1 MGNSL
6 ASLSISNSQS
16 NGCDISTE
24 SAQIHAP
31 LSVNG
36 RTPANSNAAA
46 GLKRRQSQESV
57 NTQMETV
64 SLRLSNK
71 KTRLFAV
78 PPTPESY
85 LDIGDDGD
93 DDPTLL
99 CDDEQ
104 DRQIHSANV
113 RETPSVTFLDAFMIQ
128 DDWLPSARSIYELNP
143 KYAKVQLRQQLIDQM
158 AKYCFR
164 LKFQKETLYVACTYM
179 DRYLSRVRVVQQ
191 KQYALLAMTCTYLAG
206 KIEEEIYDP
215 TCSQMIACY
224 NSVTSDV
231 DGEYKFTATD
241 LRRMERKLVVVIKYN
256 VLMSTPSQMLDSMCK
271 QLLHEEQ
278 TYIQER
284 MIYLAQ
290 DVIYHSIYYLDI
302 LCARPQIICAASLLV
317 AMNKSILR
325 YRRDLDST
333 SLQLSIQCAC
343 ESREILNIYD
353 LMTSSVIS
361 N

>member
-6 ASLSISNSQS
+6 ASLSISNSFS
-16 NGCDISTE
+16 NGCDRSVE

-31 LSVNG
+31 VALNG
-36 RTPANSNAAA
+36 RISASSTAAA

-64 SLRLSNK
+64 NLRLFNK

-78 PPTPESY
+78 PPTPESCV
-85 LDIGDDGD
+85 DIDD

-99 CDDEQ
+99 CDDDQ
-104 DRQIHSANV
+104 DDHSHSANV
-113 RETPSVTFLDAFMIQ
+113 RDIPFVTFLDAFMIN

-143 KYAKVQLRQQLIDQM
+143 KYAKVQLRQQLVDQM

-179 DRYLSRVRVVQQ
+179 DRYLSCVRVVQQ

-224 NSVTSDV
+224 QAVTTGD
-231 DGEYKFTATD
+231 DYDYKFTATD
-241 LRRMERKLVVVIKYN
+241 LRRMERKLVVVIEYN

-333 SLQLSIQCAC
+333 SLQLSLLCAC